1 MIALVAIALLAQPA
15 IPAPAANEDPADVQA
30 RVRYE
35 RAVRA
40 DFDGRR
46 EDAVREAQACIAA
59 QPDGRFASA
68 SRSLI
73 GRLNGVETAAV
84 RSTGVGPRTEL
95 VISSTLTGLYLSSL
109 VASATD
115 AGQKGFVAWLMLG
128 TGGALV
134 GSIFATADRHV
145 PQSMPQMLQNG
156 VGYGTWAALIGESLD
171 NNFSNHHPEGVVAA
185 IAAGGAIAGLVA
197 SPYLTGGDSGA
208 MTSAMI
214 YGGAIPT
221 AIVYIAGGDKNA
233 TRTYQWTALIGS
245 TAGIAVGPVLN
256 SRLHWSRGR
265 WNLVSLGG
273 GVGALMGGGIAVLTD
288 ATGQG
293 ATALA
298 TGGAIAGL
306 LLTGWLTTDFGIDE
320 PRPGSAGL
328 LHLEDGKLSAGNA
341 FGALA
346 PARFLDK
353 NAALLTIADGRF

>member
-1 MIALVAIALLAQPA
+1 MTLKAGTLGGDGLTPDSMAAEIERALNDLVK
-15 IPAPAANEDPADVQA
+15 PAANEDPSDVSA

-156 VGYGTWAALIGESLD
+156 VGYGTWASLMVQSIS
-171 NNFSNHHPEGVVAA
+171 NNLSSSGSSISGGVAA
-185 IAAGGAIAGLVA
+185 GATAGAVAGLAV
-197 SPYLTGGDSGA
+197 SPYLTWYWSEFLRF
-208 MTSAMI
+208 
-214 YGGAIPT
+214 
-221 AIVYIAGGDKNA
+221 
-233 TRTYQWTALIGS
+233 RTEYQVVNVAKIG
-245 TAGIAVGPVLN
+245 
-256 SRLHWSRGR
+256 
-265 WNLVSLGG
+265 
-273 GVGALMGGGIAVLTD
+273 
-288 ATGQG
+288 
-293 ATALA
+293 
-298 TGGAIAGL
+298 
-306 LLTGWLTTDFGIDE
+306 
-320 PRPGSAGL
+320 
-328 LHLEDGKLSAGNA
+328 
-341 FGALA
+341 
-346 PARFLDK
+346 
-353 NAALLTIADGRF
+353 

>member
-1 MIALVAIALLAQPA
+1 VIALVAIALLAQPA
-15 IPAPAANEDPADVQA
+15 IPAPAADEDPADVQA

-145 PQSMPQMLQNG
+145 PQSMPQML
-156 VGYGTWAALIGESLD
+156 
-171 NNFSNHHPEGVVAA
+171 
-185 IAAGGAIAGLVA
+185 
-197 SPYLTGGDSGA
+197 
-208 MTSAMI
+208 
-214 YGGAIPT
+214 
-221 AIVYIAGGDKNA
+221 
-233 TRTYQWTALIGS
+233 
-245 TAGIAVGPVLN
+245 
-256 SRLHWSRGR
+256 
-265 WNLVSLGG
+265 
-273 GVGALMGGGIAVLTD
+273 
-288 ATGQG
+288 
-293 ATALA
+293 
-298 TGGAIAGL
+298 
-306 LLTGWLTTDFGIDE
+306 
-320 PRPGSAGL
+320 
-328 LHLEDGKLSAGNA
+328 
-341 FGALA
+341 
-346 PARFLDK
+346 
-353 NAALLTIADGRF
+353 